1 MRIHVGNILSVDQG
15 IIAHGCNSRGV
26 MNSGVARQLR
36 EKYPQIY
43 EPYGRDTRGLGT
55 MTLVKVSPYLF
66 VANLI
71 TQKDYG
77 RDPSRVYVNYEALDM
92 AMETL
97 RAAAGHTQ
105 VVHFPMIGGGLG
117 NGDKQRIL
125 KIMEHHFPGDEGNLW
140 LLTENDV

>member
-1 MRIHVGNILSVDQG
+1 MKIRVGNILSVDQG

-26 MNSGVARQLR
+26 MNSGVAGQLR
-36 EKYPQIY
+36 KVYPQIY
-43 EPYGRDTRGLGT
+43 EPYGRDPRLLGT

-77 RDPSRVYVNYEALDM
+77 RHPAMVYVNYDALDM
-92 AMETL
+92 AMEILKAT
-97 RAAAGHTQ
+97 AGDTHT
-105 VVHFPMIGGGLG
+105 VHFPMIGGGLG

-125 KIMEHHFPGDEGNLW
+125 KIMERHFPGDEGNLW
-140 LLTENDV
+140 LLDENDV